1 MITNGKVLVKNQKQ
15 PPRGD
20 LRKKCS
26 ENMRQIYRRTPRRT
40 PQNGCF
46 CKVSDPVLWDLLT
59 IENTFEI
66 DTATKTDSDKNI
78 EGNETDSDKNI
89 EGNDVLKEKQKK
101 KNQVT
106 SPTANSHARC
116 RWAEYLSK

>member
-15 PPRGD
+15 LPRGV

-78 EGNETDSDKNI
+78 EGN
-89 EGNDVLKEKQKK
+89 DVLKEKQKK